1 MGLALFD
8 SNIVIDALN
17 GYTQAIEEIS
27 YFSDIAISAVAWV
40 EVMARPLAGSA
51 CSAPNRVSAELAQA
65 FLADFTVIHSN
76 DAIMVEAARIRA
88 HSLVYPPKI
97 RLPDVIILATANVTG
112 RLLITRNKQDFRG
125 VNIRLPYELQDGRV
139 FNVALPPTA
148 S

>member
-40 EVMARPLAGSA
+40 EVMARPIAGSA
-51 CSAPNRVSAELAQA
+51 CSAPNR
-65 FLADFTVIHSN
+65 
-76 DAIMVEAARIRA
+76 
-88 HSLVYPPKI
+88 
-97 RLPDVIILATANVTG
+97 
-112 RLLITRNKQDFRG
+112 KQDFRG
-125 VNIRLPYELQDGRV
+125 ANIRLPYELQDGRV
-139 FNVALPPTA
+139 VNVALAPTA